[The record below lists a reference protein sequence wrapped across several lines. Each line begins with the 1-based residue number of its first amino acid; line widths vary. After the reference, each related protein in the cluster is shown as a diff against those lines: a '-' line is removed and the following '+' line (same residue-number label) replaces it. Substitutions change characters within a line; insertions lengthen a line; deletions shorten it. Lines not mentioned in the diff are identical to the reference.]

1 MVKSVQIERL
11 DQSTL
16 WSTTQLMA
24 CSSTRLSLRIGVW
37 LGGVALLA
45 CGRVARWSVGSC
57 IRVDLTSATSGGTC
71 GRIQRLF
78 STKLDAGASSQREEH
93 RGAII
98 NRF

>member
-24 CSSTRLSLRIGVW
+24 CSSKRLSLRIGVW

-45 CGRVARWSVGSC
+45 CGRVDRWSVGSS

-71 GRIQRLF
+71 GHVQRPFLTWF
-78 STKLDAGASSQREEH
+78 NAGSSSQIEEH
-93 RGAII
+93 RGAI
-98 NRF
+98 NN